1 MRRLNV
7 ARVSRPVLDAI
18 ERGGS
23 HLAVAPVHVREAV
36 RELSSLFTRQREEL
50 PGDYL
55 EHSQWLAAYVHYF
68 LPVNLAKIQ
77 TLLEE
82 MPNPDFTK
90 PLRVLDIG
98 SGPGTGPLAVVD
110 WWWSHRPNGC
120 LSVVAVDRS
129 RQALRLSGLIWD
141 AFCLGGAK
149 GQASLRTYNNLLE
162 GWHNCSWISSEG
174 EFDLIIVANTLSE
187 MTASR
192 QEPTKAITE
201 GSEFLAALLKRLAP
215 DGTLMVVEPA
225 LRVTSRMLH
234 HIRNRLLEAGIC
246 TVYSPCLH
254 EASCPALDHPDD
266 WCHEER
272 PWEPPQ
278 SVREIDRAV
287 GFIKDALKFSY
298 LLLRKDGKT
307 IVARQ
312 STTYRVVSELRVLK
326 GEKRAW
332 LCNEQGRIEVGR
344 LDRLVS
350 PQNAAFD
357 EIRRGD
363 LVHIEALCRRTR
375 QGKPSSLARIDRDAM
390 VSLVQGI

>member
-1 MRRLNV
+1 M
-7 ARVSRPVLDAI
+7 SQSVLDAI

-23 HLAVAPVHVREAV
+23 HLTVASTDVYEAV
-36 RELSSLFTRQREEL
+36 RELSHLFTRQREEL

-55 EHSQWLAAYVHYF
+55 EHPRWLAAYVHYF

-77 TLLEE
+77 TLLDEI
-82 MPNPDFTK
+82 PRPDFTQ
-90 PLRVLDIG
+90 PMRVLDIG

-110 WWWSHRPNGC
+110 WWWSHRPRGC
-120 LSVVAVDRS
+120 LSVVAVDQS
-129 RQALRLSGLIWD
+129 RHALHLTSLMWD
-141 AFCLGGAK
+141 AFCRGGPR
-149 GQASLRTYNNLLE
+149 GQVLLHTHNHVLD
-162 GWHNCSWISSEG
+162 GWQDCSEILSEG
-174 EFDLIIVANTLSE
+174 EFDLIIVANSLSE
-187 MTASR
+187 ITAR
-192 QEPTKAITE
+192 YQEPTRTIAE
-201 GSEFLAALLKRLAP
+201 GSEFLAALLKRLAR

-234 HIRNRLLEAGIC
+234 RIRNRLLEMGIC
-246 TVYSPCLH
+246 TIYSPCLH
-254 EASCPALDHPDD
+254 DRNCPALDHPND

-272 PWEPPQ
+272 PWDPPQ
-278 SVREIDRAV
+278 SIREIDMAV

-332 LCNEQGRIEVGR
+332 VCNEQGRFEVGR

-357 EIRRGD
+357 EIQRGD
-363 LVHIEALCRRTR
+363 VVYIEQLHRRTR
-375 QGKPSSLARIDRDAM
+375 QGTLSSLARIDREAM
-390 VSLVQGI
+390 VSIVRGI

>member
-1 MRRLNV
+1 M
-7 ARVSRPVLDAI
+7 LDAI
-18 ERGGS
+18 ERGCS
-23 HLAVAPVHVREAV
+23 HLAVAPAHVHEAV
-36 RELSSLFTRQREEL
+36 RELSRLFTRQREEL

-77 TLLEE
+77 TLLGE
-82 MPNPDFTK
+82 MPRPDFTK
-90 PLRVLDIG
+90 PMRVLDIG
-98 SGPGTGPLAVVD
+98 SGPGTGPLAVLD
-110 WWWSHRPNGC
+110 WWWSHRPKGW

-129 RQALRLSGLIWD
+129 RRALRLTELIWD
-141 AFCLGGAK
+141 AFCAGSARE
-149 GQASLRTYNNLLE
+149 QVSLQPYNKLLE
-162 GWHNCSWISSEG
+162 VGKGSSQIPLEG
-174 EFDLIIVANTLSE
+174 EFDLIIVANSLSE
-187 MTASR
+187 MTASS
-192 QEPTKAITE
+192 QEPIMAMTQ

-225 LRVTSRMLH
+225 LRVIARMLH
-234 HIRNRLLEAGIC
+234 HIRNHLLETGSC

-254 EASCPALDHPDD
+254 ERNCPALDHPAD

-272 PWEPPQ
+272 PWDPPQ
-278 SVREIDRAV
+278 SVREIDMAV

-326 GEKRAW
+326 GEKRVW
-332 LCNEQGRIEVGR
+332 VCNEGGRIEVGR

-357 EIRRGD
+357 EIQRGD
-363 LVHIEALCRRTR
+363 LVHIEQLYRRVR
-375 QGKPSSLARIDRDAM
+375 EGKPSSLARIDRDAM
-390 VSLVQGI
+390 VGLVRGI